1 MSFQQVKPT
10 KPELDRLKKKRDFT
24 VHGQN
29 LLEIKREQL
38 LNTLR
43 STVDDYFKRRHDTR
57 DFYIKTTRLLET
69 TYETIGRRKI
79 LRISNLTSATH
90 VSTVDISY
98 IHEMGMDRAK
108 TRLNMVVK
116 QLPVYSFSDTSL
128 HVDILINNLK
138 TLLKELVYLA
148 EMDNLMYRIANDN
161 KKIQRRID
169 ALSEIIIPDLN
180 TSIHVIEEILEDE
193 EREEFIRLKKIK
205 EFIEN
210 REKSL

>member
-1 MSFQQVKPT
+1 SFQQVKPT